1 MRQKIWIHART
12 YIYRRF
18 MTDLRLIYK
27 QRPIILTLMNGLGS
41 RKISAQFPRM
51 RGTSRLNSIDQ
62 SSNWPRIS
70 RIGLYCGNIYVM
82 KDKKINKS
90 KIKLIDDESGEKE
103 EKKRG
108 RPTIFTPELRAKL
121 IKLFEKHFFV
131 AIVAVE
137 AGIYRRRIYEW
148 KNEDEDFRNEITHAQ
163 GKWIAQQME
172 LLNEYAKDKRTKDW
186 RAPKH
191 LLSIADAEFNEKK
204 YLRETPRKRESTKIN
219 IIIE

>member
-1 MRQKIWIHART
+1 MDGQHT
-12 YIYRRF
+12 RRY
-18 MTDLRLIYK
+18 M
-27 QRPIILTLMNGLGS
+27 GL
-41 RKISAQFPRM
+41 
-51 RGTSRLNSIDQ
+51 
-62 SSNWPRIS
+62 WPTRIS
-70 RIGLYCGNIYVM
+70 RIGLDCGSIWVM
-82 KDKKINKS
+82 KDKEKNKS

-121 IKLFEKHFFV
+121 IKLFEKHFFL

-148 KNEDEDFRNEITHAQ
+148 QSEDENFRNDVTHAQ

-186 RAPKH
+186 RAQKY
-191 LLSIADAEFNEKK
+191 LLSIADSEYNDKK
-204 YLRETPRKRESTKIN
+204 YLREAPEKRDPTSIT
-219 IIIE
+219 IIIDRRDLKTAEEETEKIIGETKTEEEPISLSLFEEGKKELKNKNNIR